1 MDDETGA
8 IHVDVHTSYVAE
20 QSDPKSR
27 RYVFAY
33 TVTIRNDG
41 DIPARLLTRHWI
53 ITDGNGKESEV
64 RGDGV
69 VGQQPHL
76 LPGDAFRY
84 TSGAV
89 IETPVGAMRGSYQMR
104 DDEGRDFDAPIPTF
118 VLAVPG
124 SLH

>member
-1 MDDETGA
+1 MHDDRGA
-8 IHVDVHTSYVAE
+8 IQVQVHTSYVAE
-20 QSDPKSR
+20 QSDPQSSV
-27 RYVFAY
+27 YVFAY
-33 TVTIRNDG
+33 TVTIRNEG
-41 DIPARLLTRHWI
+41 DVPARLMTRHWI
-53 ITDGNGKESEV
+53 ITDANGRESEV

-69 VGQQPHL
+69 IGQQPHI
-76 LPGDAFRY
+76 LPGDTFRY

-104 DDEGRDFDAPIPTF
+104 DDDGRDFDAPIPPF

>member
-1 MDDETGA
+1 MNDDPGE
-8 IHVDVHTSYVAE
+8 IQVEVQTSYVAE
-20 QSDPKSR
+20 QSDPRLS

-33 TVTIRNDG
+33 TVTIRNEG
-41 DIPARLLTRHWI
+41 EVPARLLTRHWI
-53 ITDGNGKESEV
+53 ITDANGKENEV

-69 VGQQPHL
+69 VGQQPYL
-76 LPGDAFRY
+76 KPGVAFRY

-89 IETPVGAMRGSYQMR
+89 IETPVGSMGGSYQMR